1 MGSCWCK
8 EKTLGFEGSIT
19 EVTSG
24 PEDVYGDATNI
35 LPGIIAPD
43 YFFHGD
49 KGCPDSHTVD
59 ELIRETL
66 GVIGTLVDKL
76 VFIFLFYYHHFFIKN
91 KLFLCFMAG

>member
-19 EVTSG
+19 EVRSG
-24 PEDVYGDATNI
+24 PDDIYGDATNI

-43 YFFHGD
+43 YYFQGE

-59 ELIRETL
+59 ELVRETL

-76 VFIFLFYYHHFFIKN
+76 VVNLFYYRRRLSIKILTGKCYN
-91 KLFLCFMAG
+91 